1 MSRQISYPVT
11 DECVAVWS
19 RSKER
24 ASRNRFKARSLP
36 RAETELEKGVSVLD
50 VARSVFAEDDRN
62 FEKVSRP
69 TGFVSSHKKTI
80 LSQSFDR
87 NHCCHYV
94 INKSN
99 SLLQ

>member
-69 TGFVSSHKKTI
+69 TGFVSSHKNI
-80 LSQSFDR
+80 LSPSFDR
-87 NHCCHYV
+87 TGGCRLCQKQV
-94 INKSN
+94 INKY
-99 SLLQ
+99 L